1 MNRFENRA
9 FLENLQIALTIVI
22 GNDVIIPSIEQK
34 ENQLAIGFMYAYIWR
49 YKKCGI
55 KVDLRTIVN
64 TEILENNVL
73 CDCVENT
80 RAYVKQE
87 LYRMLKKEVKS
98 NAM

>member
-1 MNRFENRA
+1 MDKLENRV
-9 FLENLQIALTIVI
+9 FVEKLQIALTIVI
-22 GNDVIIPSIEQK
+22 GNDVIIPSIEQREAVF
-34 ENQLAIGFMYAYIWR
+34 ENSFVHAYIWR

-64 TEILENNVL
+64 ADILKNNVL

-80 RAYVKQE
+80 RAYVKRE
-87 LYRMLKKEVKS
+87 LCRMLDKEVKS